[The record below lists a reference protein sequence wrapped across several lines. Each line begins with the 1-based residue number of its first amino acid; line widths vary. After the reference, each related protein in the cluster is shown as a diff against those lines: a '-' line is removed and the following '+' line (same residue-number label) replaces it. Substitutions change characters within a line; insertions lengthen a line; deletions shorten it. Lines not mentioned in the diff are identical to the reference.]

1 MTTIAQL
8 TDLHLLEDDFDDK
21 RTLGERAR
29 LSYLS
34 FGRRLDPA
42 DRRER
47 LRRSLAEVR
56 AAQVDHVILT
66 GDLTE
71 DGHPAQF
78 ELLAEVLAD
87 SRIPADR
94 VTIVPGNHDAYG
106 DGSAYEAAMAGPL
119 RAYAPTSGIC
129 NPIPLRDATLV
140 PVSTAFQQTCLRSAG
155 AISEADRAA
164 LARIVTD
171 PAFLGKPLIFA
182 QHHHPGQYLV
192 PIWQWIDGMLEH
204 RVFSYLFEQCPHLYV
219 VHGHTHRAVDKAVR
233 RGEPARIFSAT
244 AVVDSDEPLRLYQ
257 ASASGLLPLASDV
270 YDGVGALALS
280 A

>member
-8 TDLHLLEDDFDDK
+8 TDLHLLEDDFEDK
-21 RTLGERAR
+21 RSLSERAR

-42 DRRER
+42 ERRER
-47 LRRSLAEVR
+47 LRKALADVR
-56 AAQVDHVILT
+56 AAQVDHLILT

-78 ELLAEVLAD
+78 EVLAEVLAD
-87 SRIPADR
+87 SRIAPER
-94 VTIVPGNHDAYG
+94 ITIVPGNHDAYG
-106 DGSAYEAAMAGPL
+106 DGAAFEEAMAGPL

-129 NPIPLRDATLV
+129 NPLQLRDATLI

-155 AISEADRAA
+155 AISEPDRAA

-171 PAFLGKPLIFA
+171 AAFAGRPLIFA
-182 QHHHPGQYLV
+182 QHHHPGPYLV

-204 RVFSYLFEQCPHLYV
+204 RVFSQLFEQCPNLYV

-233 RGEPARIFSAT
+233 RGEQARIFSAT
-244 AVVDSDEPLRLYQ
+244 AVVDSDGPLRMYQ
-257 ASASGLLPLASDV
+257 ASADGLLPVAFDV
-270 YDGVGALALS
+270 YDGVAALALS